1 LKNTPSNNFLSIS
14 EAQLHTAVLVA
25 LLISSFIWTFWCDC
39 GLALPHQ
46 NPQSLTENQAILDLD
61 FSQGFNVSAV
71 VSTLTFL
78 AFGAKGLL
86 VFQILVISLGLLG
99 VYRLAAKYV
108 SPVGATV
115 AVLIIAPLVH
125 KFGLDDRNQLL
136 AAAFSVGGIALV
148 VFGRHIFG
156 GIILGF
162 ALLADY
168 FIGLIVL
175 PMFAVTA
182 VLMPKNFVRAFA
194 SFLAVI
200 ALFVGL
206 NYGLSHSF
214 WPDGHKSWHALLQWD
229 YFLTWAK
236 TPALFWGTLPFA
248 ALIVG
253 AAYILRLLAASWRLI
268 RRSKW
273 GMLVV
278 VILIL
283 GHLVGFTWAWL
294 SR

>member
-1 LKNTPSNNFLSIS
+1 
-14 EAQLHTAVLVA
+14 
-25 LLISSFIWTFWCDC
+25 
-39 GLALPHQ
+39 
-46 NPQSLTENQAILDLD
+46 
-61 FSQGFNVSAV
+61 
-71 VSTLTFL
+71 
-78 AFGAKGLL
+78 
-86 VFQILVISLGLLG
+86 
-99 VYRLAAKYV
+99 
-108 SPVGATV
+108 
-115 AVLIIAPLVH
+115 
-125 KFGLDDRNQLL
+125 
-136 AAAFSVGGIALV
+136 
-148 VFGRHIFG
+148 
-156 GIILGF
+156 
-162 ALLADY
+162 
-168 FIGLIVL
+168 
-175 PMFAVTA
+175 MFAVTA
-182 VLMPKNFVRAFA
+182 VLMPKNFVRVFA

-214 WPDGHKSWHALLQWD
+214 WPDGYKSWHALLRWD
-229 YFLTWAK
+229 YFLTWAR

-273 GMLVV
+273 GMLAV